1 MSDVNDDDL
10 FSTTSLMLEPNLN
23 SQGPDENLNFQSG
36 PEVASYNYS
45 IVVAPFL
52 CYCGV
57 YLLLIAY
64 LLFIKEPKYLFI

>member
-10 FSTTSLMLEPNLN
+10 FSTTSLILEPQPNPAEHEDR
-23 SQGPDENLNFQSG
+23 GG